1 MNPRADDSD
10 VAAVLAVCARFVA
23 APASVE
29 VGPKVVAD
37 PDGNTIL
44 NAKSAGEP
52 GVVAGDCRGASGH
65 AIVEKRTEVGVMA
78 IADVVAEVDV
88 CNGFRL
94 EVV

>member
-10 VAAVLAVCARFVA
+10 VVAVLAVCARFVA

-29 VGPKVVAD
+29 VGPKVVAG
-37 PDGNTIL
+37 PGGNTIL
-44 NAKSAGEP
+44 NANSSGEL
-52 GVVAGDCRGASGH
+52 GVVAGDYRGATGH